1 MLDQAGVNSMVL
13 FQKGTRRCVRRKYLF
28 ELGLQLAKPYME
40 RRVTTPLTKE
50 LKSAIQKILNGEQRK
65 EQNDVTQDFHKQIR
79 LQQQTRCA
87 FCEQSSDRKQ
97 RLLVLSVQHQCTN
110 EHRYGIC
117 QNVSKV
123 CVVSINSRVKYF
135 ISKSTEEK
143 AKLIEHKKHIAEA
156 EIVLSSYIAERNTAL
171 SNVEYLVYT
180 SEKPK
185 IHTIYSEITQTV
197 KTIMACYIN
206 DEIITN
212 IAKVYDRDFR
222 NPEFFKH

>member
-1 MLDQAGVNSMVL
+1 
-13 FQKGTRRCVRRKYLF
+13 
-28 ELGLQLAKPYME
+28 
-40 RRVTTPLTKE
+40 
-50 LKSAIQKILNGEQRK
+50 
-65 EQNDVTQDFHKQIR
+65 
-79 LQQQTRCA
+79 
-87 FCEQSSDRKQ
+87 
-97 RLLVLSVQHQCTN
+97 
-110 EHRYGIC
+110 
-117 QNVSKV
+117 V